1 MRTPG
6 KRFIIH
12 RQVQSEQLPKA
23 ASSLLLSMTA
33 IDSQHYASAAKNNLA
48 LDSSAVFSTFD
59 GYFQYTATLFIP
71 DPGVVMKFSAI
82 VLILLLMP
90 GCVFYYKT
98 GDMRNSFNDADRKL
112 AEGIGTMET
121 FQTEASDG
129 YAFLMRTVSDTT
141 AIPYPVLAGYLRTM
155 QTTIDHVKTIPP
167 QFVELRKE
175 FESIAKD
182 KGRIESNKPEW
193 DQLKPV
199 RAKFEELVEAAKKD
213 FDTASE
219 SGKDFTTAAQ
229 KNGVG
234 KMSLVELKRSLMDYI
249 QRLEQQP
256 VDSATIISAKNA
268 VDEILAMA
276 GDHANVWFGPGS
288 RFKAKFDALAGPK
301 K

>member
-1 MRTPG
+1 MTALIFSVHRRTGASVCDPDHPGYSDNIVLPLFFKNIILVSGTIIRINRMRTPG

-141 AIPYPVLAGYLRTM
+141 AIPYPVLAGYL
-155 QTTIDHVKTIPP
+155 D
-167 QFVELRKE
+167 RK
-175 FESIAKD
+175 S
-182 KGRIESNKPEW
+182 
-193 DQLKPV
+193 V
-199 RAKFEELVEAAKKD
+199 V
-213 FDTASE
+213 
-219 SGKDFTTAAQ
+219 
-229 KNGVG
+229 
-234 KMSLVELKRSLMDYI
+234 
-249 QRLEQQP
+249 
-256 VDSATIISAKNA
+256 
-268 VDEILAMA
+268 
-276 GDHANVWFGPGS
+276 
-288 RFKAKFDALAGPK
+288 
-301 K
+301 